1 MSEDSQTKT
10 LDQQPLIPSEKKVEN
25 RRRRPAVWVQKGT
38 RTKNRLGVILG
49 RIILEAKKDGKTDEE
64 AFNFFAEHPEVLHE
78 IKNHENETVRN
89 WSKSTLI
96 EAAKSRMRSDMKLM
110 MKDKN
115 IPVETVDD
123 FPDVFPKTL
132 FRRKRKS
139 VLEELWVS
147 AGGTLNDD

>member
-1 MSEDSQTKT
+1 MTEN
-10 LDQQPLIPSEKKVEN
+10 ENKVEN
-25 RRRRPAVWVQKGT
+25 RRRRPAVWVEKGT
-38 RTKNRLGVILG
+38 RRKNKLGVILG
-49 RIILEAKKDGKTDEE
+49 RIILEAKGEGKTDEQ
-64 AFNFFAEHPEVLHE
+64 AFDFFAEHPEVLHE

-89 WSKSTLI
+89 WSRSTLI

-115 IPVETVDD
+115 IPVSSIDE
-123 FPDVFPKTL
+123 FPDVFPKSL

-147 AGGTLNDD
+147 AGGTLNDDE